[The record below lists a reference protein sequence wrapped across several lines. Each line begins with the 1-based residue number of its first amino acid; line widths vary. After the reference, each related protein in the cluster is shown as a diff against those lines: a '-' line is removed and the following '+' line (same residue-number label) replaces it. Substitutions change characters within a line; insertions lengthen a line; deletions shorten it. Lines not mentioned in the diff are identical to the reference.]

1 MRAGQRQ
8 GILADGG
15 IDVGSLFLK
24 SARLWEVVDK

>member
-1 MRAGQRQ
+1 MGAGHRQ

-24 SARLWEVVDK
+24 STRLWEVVYK